1 MNITER
7 VIIRLMGLWKDSE
20 ENIDLENLILELFKK
35 RLESIKLASGKVYDY
50 SPNQPRDKNGKW
62 TNGLSEYAKPTGI
75 ITNRNGKKTLDK
87 RERKRYDKI
96 LVGERTSEGYE
107 VKSISSHAYDRAAQR
122 ELSPGNVRDVLKRPS
137 QPSKTNDACVMYDG
151 NKMRVVFDFKT
162 GTIVTIAKRRSAK

>member
-20 ENIDLENLILELFKK
+20 ENSDLENLILELFKK
-35 RLESIKLASGKVYDY
+35 RLESIKLASGKACDY

-62 TNGLSEYAKPTGI
+62 TNGSSEYDKPTGI
-75 ITNRNGKKTLDK
+75 IIKRNGKKTLDK
-87 RERKRYDKI
+87 SERKRYDEI
-96 LVGERTSEGYE
+96 LVGEKTSEGYE
-107 VKSISSHAYDRAAQR
+107 AKALSGHACDRAAQR
-122 ELSPGNVRDVLKRPS
+122 ELSPGSVRDVLKRPS
-137 QPSKTNDACVMYDG
+137 QPSKTKDACVTYDG